1 MTNNSR
7 RKGNQAMKIGQLTEY
22 NLRNIFLE
30 KSHTKY
36 GGETIPRS
44 FFKKLKLSISADQ
57 HFKVFYIL
65 FILFIYLKAFL
76 KNKKRS
82 GTSFPASFS
91 AWFLKR
97 NIALV
102 IFLYLE
108 KFQCL
113 FTFASWDIGQYVCCN
128 SLLTRL
134 WRNKFWD

>member
-57 HFKVFYIL
+57 YFKVFYIL
-65 FILFIYLKAFL
+65 FILFIYFKTFL

-108 KFQCL
+108 KFQYL